1 MLSWSIDQVKRLRTI
16 RPNSVDVESRR

>member
-16 RPNSVDVESRR
+16 RPNSVDVENRR